1 MKIVVG
7 LGNPGDE
14 YEYTRH
20 NAGWLF
26 LSFLESKYGFKIN
39 EKKKNLDSIVSQI
52 YIDGKKVLFVKPQTF
67 MNLSGIAV
75 QKVKKWYDVEDKDI
89 LVVFDDIDIPFGE
102 FRYKLSG
109 SGGTHNGMKSIVSTL
124 NSKQMPR
131 LRIGIGNLKHEKQD
145 MADFVLQRFSKN
157 ELEVLGNVFSEAFE
171 KFTEF
176 LDN

>member
-39 EKKKNLDSIVSQI
+39 EKRKNLDSIVSQI

-75 QKVKKWYDVEDKDI
+75 QKVKKC
-89 LVVFDDIDIPFGE
+89 
-102 FRYKLSG
+102 
-109 SGGTHNGMKSIVSTL
+109 
-124 NSKQMPR
+124 
-131 LRIGIGNLKHEKQD
+131 
-145 MADFVLQRFSKN
+145 A
-157 ELEVLGNVFSEAFE
+157 
-171 KFTEF
+171 KFIF
-176 LDN
+176 L